1 MKLPLYQLKRRA
13 ARERE
18 QLAAWLAER
27 DLERLLGEAST
38 PREALPMTG
47 LRYVR
52 TPRAADRVREGD
64 VVLLRPDSA
73 GAWGPVYA
81 VLLDVASE
89 NHWRA
94 IPFGRYATPAVP
106 GEWQTPLVAT
116 PLRVLCFW
124 NARGVARSQ
133 FLPGPVKRCAP
144 KQLDQIR
151 RIDRHVNER
160 APLEPRE
167 AKRLGPPLIHPADP
181 RYAYLEEER
190 ERLDAHLHVAA
201 STSVAPDTIITFDFR
216 AREKSLWLLAA
227 EGRPTYGRGRSVD

>member
-1 MKLPLYQLKRRA
+1 MKLPSYQLKRRA
-13 ARERE
+13 ARARE

-27 DLERLLGEAST
+27 DLERLLGEEST
-38 PREALPMTG
+38 PREAQLAAG
-47 LRYVR
+47 LRYVPR
-52 TPRAADRVREGD
+52 ARAADRVREGD
-64 VVLLRPDSA
+64 VVLLCPDA
-73 GAWGPVYA
+73 AVAWGPVYV

-106 GEWQTPLVAT
+106 GEWQTPLMAT
-116 PLRVLCFW
+116 PLRVMCFW

-144 KQLDQIR
+144 KLLDQIR
-151 RIDRHVNER
+151 RIDRHVNEG

-190 ERLDAHLHVAA
+190 ERLDTHLHVAA
-201 STSVAPDTIITFDFR
+201 SASIARDTIITFDFR
-216 AREKSLWLLAA
+216 AREKSPWLLAA
-227 EGRPTYGRGRSVD
+227 EGRPTYGKVD